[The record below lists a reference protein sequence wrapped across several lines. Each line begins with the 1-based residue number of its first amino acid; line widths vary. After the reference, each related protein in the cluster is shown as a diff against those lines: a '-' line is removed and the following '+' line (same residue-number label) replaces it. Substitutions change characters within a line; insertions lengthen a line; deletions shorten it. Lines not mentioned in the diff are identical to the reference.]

1 MKIYKKLYSIK
12 YENILIA
19 LFIPLAIIQFI
30 KANVD
35 FKIISILMSL
45 TLYGGLALTI
55 RVARKEALEEIRLNT
70 YEPLIDIEEMLINA
84 KVFINNISKIF
95 KSIKKRSYLSARYIN
110 DQAYILR
117 NANIK

>member
-12 YENILIA
+12 YENVLLALSIPIA
-19 LFIPLAIIQFI
+19 IAQFF
-30 KANVD
+30 KANED
-35 FKIISILMSL
+35 FRLLSILMSL
-45 TLYGGLALTI
+45 ILYGGLALAI
-55 RVARKEALEEIRLNT
+55 RVGRKEALEEIRLNT

-84 KVFINNISKIF
+84 NIFITNISKGL
-95 KSIKKRSYLSARYIN
+95 KSIKKRSYHIARYIN

>member
-1 MKIYKKLYSIK
+1 MKIYKKIYSIK

-19 LFIPLAIIQFI
+19 LFIPLAITQFI
-30 KANVD
+30 KAHED

-45 TLYGGLALTI
+45 ILYGGLALTI

-84 KVFINNISKIF
+84 KVFINKL
-95 KSIKKRSYLSARYIN
+95 KGIKKRSYLSARYIN